1 MYSQRD
7 LEALGIM
14 IKVLM
19 GFAALGL
26 FTAVY
31 LVYLFCTSFKIV
43 KQE

>member
-7 LEALGIM
+7 LAALGTM

-31 LVYLFCTSFKIV
+31 LVYWLFTSFKIV
-43 KQE
+43 THE